1 MIFFFFLEKVKV
13 NFGLRLTRFK
23 VTKELGSSSVAEP
36 EFSVEGPGLTHHD
49 PPPTEVTEDAESKNS
64 FCQKELKTGDETH

>member
-1 MIFFFFLEKVKV
+1 MFFFFFLEKVKV

-36 EFSVEGPGLTHHD
+36 EFSDEGLGLTHHD
-49 PPPTEVTEDAESKNS
+49 PPPTEMTEDADS
-64 FCQKELKTGDETH
+64 FCRKELKTGDETH